1 MTLFRKKRKKYRDVD
16 PDEILIDAQNLPNF
30 NKQQFEGRLEKAIKE
45 KPFFVFG
52 FLVTTVFLIFS
63 VRLFYVQII
72 KGDEY
77 LAKSERNSLNTIP
90 IFADRGIIYDKNKI
104 ELAWNE
110 RLIPEQPFADR
121 IYIKQPGFA
130 HLLGYIKYPE
140 KDNSGN
146 FWRDSFIAKDGVE
159 KVYSKLLEG
168 KNGVKI
174 FEEDVYGNIYSEN
187 TINPPI
193 HGSDLVLSVD
203 SRVQEGLY
211 KGIETLAQSSG
222 YRGGGGVI
230 IDVHS
235 GDVLAM
241 TSYPEYD
248 PNILSKGEDK
258 NTIKS
263 YLEDS
268 RRVFINRVL
277 SGVYTPGSIVKP
289 FVAIGALNERI
300 IDPLTQILSTGKLI
314 IPNIYGGPDSVFKD
328 WRAQGY
334 VDMREAIS
342 VSSNIYF
349 YEIGGGYKDQKGLGI
364 VNIEK
369 YAKAFGIGQKTGIDL
384 PNELTG
390 VIPNIEWKKKNFP
403 NDPWRIGDTYH
414 TSIGQYG
421 FQVTPIQMARATA
434 ALVNGGNLVT
444 PGLVMNTD
452 RPKEPITI
460 IKNTNYY
467 KVIQEGMRQV
477 VTSGTG
483 TSMKAFS
490 VAAKSGTAQVGVT
503 KNRVN
508 SWVIGFFPYENPK
521 YAFAILMESGA
532 ANQVASASNAMKYT
546 LEWMQM
552 NTPEYLK

>member
-1 MTLFRKKRKKYRDVD
+1 MSLFRKKRKKYRDVD

-30 NKQQFEGRLEKAIKE
+30 NRQQFEGRLEKAIKE
-45 KPFFVFG
+45 KPFFIFG
-52 FLVTTVFLIFS
+52 FFVTVVFIIFS
-63 VRLFYVQII
+63 GRLFYIQVIQ
-72 KGDEY
+72 GDEY
-77 LAKSERNSLNTIP
+77 LAKSERNSLNTTP
-90 IFADRGIIYDKNKI
+90 IFADRGIIYDRNKV

-121 IYIKQPGFA
+121 VYIKQPGFA

-140 KDNSGN
+140 KDSSGN
-146 FWRDSFIAKDGVE
+146 FWRDSFIAKDGIE
-159 KVYSKLLEG
+159 KIYSKLLEG

-174 FEEDVYGNIYSEN
+174 FEEDVYGNTYSEN

-193 HGSDLVLSVD
+193 HGTDLMLSID
-203 SRVQEGLY
+203 SKVQEGLY
-211 KGIETLAQSSG
+211 KGIENLAQSSG
-222 YRGGGGVI
+222 YRGGGGII
-230 IDVHS
+230 IDVDT

-248 PNILSKGEDK
+248 PNILSKGEDQ
-258 NTIKS
+258 NIIKG

-300 IDPLTQILSTGKLI
+300 IDPRTQILSTGKLV
-314 IPNIYGGPDSVFKD
+314 IPNIYGGPDSIFKD
-328 WRAQGY
+328 WKAHGY
-334 VDMREAIS
+334 VDMRESIA

-364 VNIEK
+364 ANIEK
-369 YAKAFGIGQKTGIDL
+369 YSKAFGIGKKSGIDL
-384 PNELTG
+384 PNELSG

-403 NDPWRIGDTYH
+403 NDPWRIGNTYH
-414 TSIGQYG
+414 TAIGQYG

-434 ALVNGGNLVT
+434 AIVNGGNLVT
-444 PGLVMNTD
+444 PGLILNAA
-452 RPKEPITI
+452 RPKEHIDI
-460 IKNTNYY
+460 IKDENDY
-467 KVIQEGMRQV
+467 KVVQEGMRQV
-477 VTSGTG
+477 VTDGTG

-490 VAAKSGTAQVGVT
+490 VAAKSGTAQVGVS
-503 KNRVN
+503 KDRVN
-508 SWVIGFFPYENPK
+508 SWIIGFFPYENPK
-521 YAFAILMESGA
+521 YAFAILMESGT